1 MEAIRTDGSSSWHLA
16 LLLSLVLL
24 SLDIASDR
32 EFLDDSVA
40 MLVDPVDVGEIRQA
54 ITFLVTTTAV
64 DRQWPRQLSR
74 RPKSIGVGTEREG
87 SWTGWG

>member
-1 MEAIRTDGSSSWHLA
+1 
-16 LLLSLVLL
+16 
-24 SLDIASDR
+24 
-32 EFLDDSVA
+32 
-40 MLVDPVDVGEIRQA
+40 MLIDPVDVGEIRQA

-74 RPKSIGVGTEREG
+74 RPKPIGVGTEREG